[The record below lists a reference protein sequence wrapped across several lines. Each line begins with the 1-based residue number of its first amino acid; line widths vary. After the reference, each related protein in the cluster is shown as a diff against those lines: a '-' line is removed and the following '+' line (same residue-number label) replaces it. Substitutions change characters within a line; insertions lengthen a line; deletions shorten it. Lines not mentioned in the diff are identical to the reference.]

1 MDRPGEVKG
10 RGARSNATSRFISD
24 KREAFDDGWTAEPDE
39 DALPRV
45 DTQLM
50 PDRARK
56 ILTRNDSPDIGFD
69 RSINPYKGCEHGCI
83 YCYARPAHAYLG
95 LSPGQDFETRIF
107 YKPEAVRLLEEEL
120 SKPGYR
126 CKRVHIGGDT
136 DPYQPAEKSLKLTRG
151 VLEVLDRFNHPFS
164 LITKSH
170 LITRDID
177 ILAPMAARRLA
188 SAAVS
193 ITTLDPKLARDM
205 EPRAATPRRRLDAI
219 RQLSDAG
226 VPVMVGFAPVIPGLN
241 DHELEQVLEAAAEAG
256 ARSAMFVT
264 LRLPLEISPLFRE
277 WLAEARPDRA
287 ARVMSLVRQSRGG
300 RDYDPEWGS
309 RMKGTGPFA
318 DLIAQRFAAACR
330 RLGLNEHR
338 TEVDTTAFRR
348 PPRSGDQL
356 GLFDAA

>member
-107 YKPEAVRLLEEEL
+107 YRPEAVRLLEEEL

-151 VLEVLDRFNHPFS
+151 VLEVLERFNHPFS
-164 LITKSH
+164 IITKSH

-330 RLGLNEHR
+330 RYKLNTTRVEA
-338 TEVDTTAFRR
+338 DLTAFRV
-348 PPRSGDQL
+348 PPRPGDQMS
-356 GLFDAA
+356 LFDAA

>member
-136 DPYQPAEKSLKLTRG
+136 DPYQPAE
-151 VLEVLDRFNHPFS
+151 
-164 LITKSH
+164 
-170 LITRDID
+170 
-177 ILAPMAARRLA
+177 
-188 SAAVS
+188 
-193 ITTLDPKLARDM
+193 
-205 EPRAATPRRRLDAI
+205 
-219 RQLSDAG
+219 
-226 VPVMVGFAPVIPGLN
+226 
-241 DHELEQVLEAAAEAG
+241 
-256 ARSAMFVT
+256 
-264 LRLPLEISPLFRE
+264 
-277 WLAEARPDRA
+277 
-287 ARVMSLVRQSRGG
+287 
-300 RDYDPEWGS
+300 
-309 RMKGTGPFA
+309 
-318 DLIAQRFAAACR
+318 
-330 RLGLNEHR
+330 
-338 TEVDTTAFRR
+338 
-348 PPRSGDQL
+348 
-356 GLFDAA
+356 